1 MSSDLYALKRRL
13 KYAEF
18 TGKSQE
24 KKGTES
30 EVPVGFL
37 LSQGFEREGDFTFS
51 RRKVIEEHGFLQTPA
66 RLIPGTYS
74 CRELLFFD
82 LETTGLSGGAGNY
95 FFLIGLGFLEGSSL
109 VVEQIF
115 LADYPGE
122 GEYLDYIRGRLKR
135 GKVFVSYNGKSF
147 DSHLLRMRFQMN
159 GREYELA
166 EQIDLLYWARRLW
179 KRTLPDC
186 SLKSVEAG
194 VLGINREDDVP
205 GYEIPDI
212 YFSFLKTGDTGPLPQ
227 VFEHNL
233 QDILSLFKLYILVED
248 ILSGQKFPVITD
260 SRALGCWLL
269 KEDDAAGESVLKR
282 GFDGGDAG
290 SGKALGLY
298 YKRAGLW
305 PLALPLWREL
315 VENYRSISA
324 AVELAKYYEHREKD
338 PEKAN
343 YWLDRVFARDL
354 PLSPLLRSELLKRR
368 ERLNRKL
375 LKNR

>member
-1 MSSDLYALKRRL
+1 MNSDLFTLKRRL
-13 KYAEF
+13 KYAAF

-24 KKGTES
+24 KRGIES
-30 EVPVGFL
+30 IVPVDFL
-37 LSQGFEREGDFTFS
+37 LTQGFKRAGEFTFF
-51 RRKVIEEHGFLQTPA
+51 RRKVIEEHGFLQPTA
-66 RLIPGTYS
+66 RLIPGTYTP
-74 CRELLFFD
+74 RELLFFD

-95 FFLIGLGFLEGSSL
+95 FFLIGLGFLEDSSL
-109 VVEQIF
+109 VIEQVF

-122 GEYLDYIRGRLKR
+122 AEYLDYIRERLKR

-159 GREYELA
+159 GREYEPA

-179 KRTLPDC
+179 KKTLPDC

-212 YFSFLKTGDTGPLPQ
+212 YFSYLRAGDTGPLPQ
-227 VFEHNL
+227 VFEHNM
-233 QDILSLFKLYILVED
+233 QDILSLVKLYILVED
-248 ILSGQKFPVITD
+248 ILSGRQFPPVTD

-269 KEDDAAGESVLKR
+269 KECDATGVSVLKR
-282 GFDGGDAG
+282 GFAGGDAG
-290 SGKALGLY
+290 SGKALGLH

-315 VENYRSISA
+315 VENFRSISA
-324 AVELAKYYEHREKD
+324 AVELAKYYEHRKKE
-338 PEKAN
+338 PERAR
-343 YWLDRVFARDL
+343 YWLDKVFAWDL

-368 ERLNRKL
+368 ERLKKKL
-375 LKNR
+375 SKNG

>member
-1 MSSDLYALKRRL
+1 MNKDLFTLKRRL
-13 KYAEF
+13 KYAAF

-24 KKGTES
+24 KRGIES
-30 EVPVGFL
+30 KAPVSFL
-37 LSQGFEREGDFTFS
+37 LSQGFERAGEFTFF
-51 RRKVIEEHGFLQTPA
+51 RRKVIEEQGFPETPA
-66 RLIPGTYS
+66 RLIPGTYTS
-74 CRELLFFD
+74 RELLFFD

-109 VVEQIF
+109 VVEQVF

-122 GEYLDYIRGRLKR
+122 AEYLDYICERLKR
-135 GKVFVSYNGKSF
+135 GRVFVSYNGKSF

-179 KRTLPDC
+179 KKTLPDC

-212 YFSFLKTGDTGPLPQ
+212 YFSFLKSGASGPLRR

-233 QDILSLFKLYILVED
+233 QDIISLVKLYILIED
-248 ILSGQKFPVITD
+248 ILSGRQFPAITD
-260 SRALGCWLL
+260 SKALGCWLL
-269 KEDDAAGESVLKR
+269 KECDATGVSILKR
-282 GFDGGDAG
+282 GFAGGDAG
-290 SGKALGLY
+290 SGEVLGLY

-305 PLALPLWREL
+305 PLALSLWREL
-315 VENYRSISA
+315 IENYRSISA
-324 AVELAKYYEHREKD
+324 AVELAKYYEHREKK
-338 PEKAN
+338 PERAH
-343 YWLDRVFARDL
+343 YWLNMVFAWNL

-368 ERLNRKL
+368 ERLKRKI
-375 LKNR
+375 K

>member
-1 MSSDLYALKRRL
+1 MSSDLFALKRRL
-13 KYAEF
+13 KYAAF
-18 TGKSQE
+18 TGKRQE
-24 KKGTES
+24 KKATES
-30 EVPVGFL
+30 KVPVDFL
-37 LSQGFEREGDFTFS
+37 LSQGFERVGEFTFF

-66 RLIPGTYS
+66 RLIPGTYTP
-74 CRELLFFD
+74 RELLFFD

-109 VVEQIF
+109 IVEQIF

-122 GEYLDYIRGRLKR
+122 AEYLDYIHERLKR

-159 GREYELA
+159 GREYELS

-179 KRTLPDC
+179 KKALPDC

-194 VLGINREDDVP
+194 VLGIHREDDVP

-212 YFSFLKTGDTGPLPQ
+212 YFSFLKFGDTGPLPQ

-233 QDILSLFKLYILVED
+233 QDIVSLVKLYTLVED
-248 ILSGQKFPVITD
+248 ILSGHQFPPGTN
-260 SRALGCWLL
+260 SSALGCWLL
-269 KEDDAAGESVLKR
+269 KECDATGVSVLKR
-282 GFDGGDAG
+282 GFSGGDGG
-290 SGKALGLY
+290 SGEILGLY

-305 PLALPLWREL
+305 PMALPLWREL
-315 VENYRSISA
+315 VEKYRSISA

-343 YWLDRVFARDL
+343 YWLDKVFAWDL
-354 PLSPLLRSELLKRR
+354 PLLPLLRSRLLKRR
-368 ERLNRKL
+368 ERLKRKL
-375 LKNR
+375 SS

>member
-1 MSSDLYALKRRL
+1 MNSDLFALKRRL
-13 KYAEF
+13 KYAAF

-24 KKGTES
+24 KKRIEAK
-30 EVPVGFL
+30 VPVSFL
-37 LSQGFEREGDFTFS
+37 LSQGFEKAGEFTFF
-51 RRKVIEEHGFLQTPA
+51 RRKVIEEHGFPQSAA
-66 RLIPGTYS
+66 RLIPGTYT
-74 CRELLFFD
+74 CRELVFFD

-109 VVEQIF
+109 IVEQVF

-122 GEYLDYIRGRLKR
+122 AEYLDYIRERLKR

-179 KRTLPDC
+179 KKTLPDC

-212 YFSFLKTGDTGPLPQ
+212 YFSYLRAGDTGPLPR

-233 QDILSLFKLYILVED
+233 QDILSLVKLYILVED
-248 ILSGQKFPVITD
+248 ILSGHQFPPVTD

-269 KEDDAAGESVLKR
+269 KECDATGVNVLKR
-282 GFDGGDAG
+282 GFAGGDAG
-290 SGKALGLY
+290 SGRELSLY

-305 PLALPLWREL
+305 LLALPLWREL

-324 AVELAKYYEHREKD
+324 VVELAKYYEHREKE
-338 PEKAN
+338 PEKAY
-343 YWLDRVFARDL
+343 YWLDKVFAWDL

-368 ERLNRKL
+368 ERLIRKL
-375 LKNR
+375 SS

>member
-1 MSSDLYALKRRL
+1 MNSDLFDLKRRL
-13 KYAEF
+13 KYSAL

-24 KKGTES
+24 KKGTETK
-30 EVPVGFL
+30 VPVDFL
-37 LSQGFEREGDFTFS
+37 LSQGFERAGEFTFF
-51 RRKVIEEHGFLQTPA
+51 RRKVIEEHGFLQSPA
-66 RLIPGTYS
+66 RLIPGAYT
-74 CRELLFFD
+74 CRELVFFD

-95 FFLIGLGFLEGSSL
+95 FFLIGLGFPEGSSL
-109 VVEQIF
+109 IVEQIF

-122 GEYLDYIRGRLKR
+122 AEYLDYIHERLKR

-179 KRTLPDC
+179 KKTLPDC
-186 SLKSVEAG
+186 SLKSVETG

-212 YFSFLKTGDTGPLPQ
+212 YFSYLRIGDTGPLPQ
-227 VFEHNL
+227 VFEHNI
-233 QDILSLFKLYILVED
+233 QDILSLGKLYILVEN
-248 ILSGQKFPVITD
+248 ILSGHQFPPATD

-269 KEDDAAGESVLKR
+269 KKNDPAGVSVLKR
-282 GFDGGDAG
+282 GFTGGDAG
-290 SGKALGLY
+290 SGRELSLY

-324 AVELAKYYEHREKD
+324 AVELAKYYEHREKE
-338 PEKAN
+338 PERAH
-343 YWLDRVFARDL
+343 YWLNKVFAWDL
-354 PLSPLLRSELLKRR
+354 PLSPLLRGELLKRR
-368 ERLNRKL
+368 ERLKRKL
-375 LKNR
+375 SS